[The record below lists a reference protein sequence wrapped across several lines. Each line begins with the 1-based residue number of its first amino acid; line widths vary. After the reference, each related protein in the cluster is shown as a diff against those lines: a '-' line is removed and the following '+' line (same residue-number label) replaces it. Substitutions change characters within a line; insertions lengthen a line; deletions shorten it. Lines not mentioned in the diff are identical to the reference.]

1 MLTVIT
7 NPADHNFSRSPV
19 ICEVETDNYIQNEN
33 LGLHALGIFSITGS
47 GAVGYYIKIIS
58 AAITLQLDFIN
69 SIVPTVGKI
78 RVKVPADSFTTYW
91 NKVLSDIQL
100 NTGLTALYTVTQDG
114 LGGFFFLAI
123 LPGNTYSLTTSFING
138 LGLYFYNNTIGTD
151 DIVIGPRVNYK
162 IGIDVYVERVMS
174 WPVGVFDKICSFE
187 KEPINNIIKMDLS
200 KFIDT
205 QLDYYF
211 PTPNQSASNHCR
223 QTSKHFQI
231 GLREIY
237 GSPAAEHITL
247 AAPDVALAYPGAP
260 YTFEAIILKAGFSPR
275 WSRIQPTNQL
285 AAYIWSYPLT
295 LTVFPSIKKI
305 KLFQPE
311 YLFYCFG
318 ANCGNPIL
326 KVTTYYADGT
336 TVDAYQS
343 LYSGTMF
350 TGFVG
355 CFPVNFSGSII
366 YYEMLNGDAVKFTA
380 GIYSDLDHS
389 TLIAGGGTYIPDYD
403 DLGDDKI
410 FMFTNSMS
418 GVDTFRSV
426 GHFIKDT
433 EFSNESSSRMY
444 YTSDLPHLGT
454 EDKSQFL
461 KTNLFKVH
469 SGWLTK
475 EEIVCMEEILLSKHV
490 VEVEGLIY
498 HHPITITSRK
508 ITVHETNEFLS
519 RIEFEY
525 YHQYK
530 SQVTDTLAAAL

>member
-7 NPADHNFSRSPV
+7 NPSDHNFSRSPV
-19 ICEVETDNYIQNEN
+19 ICEIETDNYIQNEN

-47 GAVGYYIKIIS
+47 GLVGYYIKIIS

-78 RVKVPADSFTTYW
+78 RVKVPADSFPTYW

-123 LPGNTYSLTTSFING
+123 LPGNTYSLTASFING
-138 LGLYFYNNTIGTD
+138 LGLYYYDNTIGTD

-162 IGIDVYVERVMS
+162 IGIDVYVERAMGFPTNVL
-174 WPVGVFDKICSFE
+174 DKICSFE
-187 KEPINNIIKMDLS
+187 KEPINNIVKMDLS

-223 QTSKHFQI
+223 QTSKHFYV

-237 GSPAAEHITL
+237 GSPAVEHVTA
-247 AAPDVALAYPGAP
+247 AAPDIALASPGLP
-260 YTFEAIILKAGFSPR
+260 ITFEAFILKAGFSPR
-275 WSRIQPTNQL
+275 WSRIQSKLQL
-285 AAYIWSYPLT
+285 AAYLWSYPLT
-295 LTVFPSIKKI
+295 LTVFPSTKKI

-311 YLFYCFG
+311 YLFYCFA

-343 LYSGTMF
+343 LYSGTMYK
-350 TGFVG
+350 GFVG

-366 YYEMLNGDAVKFTA
+366 YYEMLNGDAVKFTVDL
-380 GIYSDLDHS
+380 YSDLDHS
-389 TLIAGGGTYIPDYD
+389 TLIVGGGTYIPDYNAM
-403 DLGDDKI
+403 GDDKI

-418 GVDTFRSV
+418 GVDTFRSE
-426 GHFIKDT
+426 GSFTKDT
-433 EFSNESSSRMY
+433 EFSNETSTRIY
-444 YTSDLPHLGT
+444 YSTDLPHLGT
-454 EDKSQFL
+454 EDNSQHL
-461 KTNLFKVH
+461 KTNIYKAY

-475 EEIVCMEEILLSKHV
+475 DEIVCMEELFLAKYK
-490 VEVEGLIY
+490 VEVEDLIY
-498 HHPITITSRK
+498 HHPITITSKK
-508 ITVHETNEFLS
+508 ITPHETNEFLFK
-519 RIEFEY
+519 IEFEY

-530 SQVTDTLAAAL
+530 SQVTDTLKAAL